1 MKDIQQ
7 ELLKEKIHPFPNKS
21 AIQFLQRV
29 LDGQPVTKTEFV
41 RSMVIT
47 PVGDMPTPNFFSS
60 KCINVI
66 RYPAG
71 FDIQILNNGEYL
83 YEVFDNQE
91 ADEMHTKVKSIE
103 LKDVLSHIWRNEAD
117 KLFNKI

>member
-7 ELLKEKIHPFPNKS
+7 ELLNEKMHPFPNKS

-29 LDGQPVTKTEFV
+29 LDGQTVTKTEFM

-47 PVGDMPTPNFFSS
+47 PVGDMPNPDLFSI
-60 KCINVI
+60 KCINVV

-71 FDIQILNNGEYL
+71 FNIQILNNGDYL

-91 ADEMHTKVKSIE
+91 ADEMHTKVKSID
-103 LKDVLSHIWRNEAD
+103 LKDVLSYIWRNEAD